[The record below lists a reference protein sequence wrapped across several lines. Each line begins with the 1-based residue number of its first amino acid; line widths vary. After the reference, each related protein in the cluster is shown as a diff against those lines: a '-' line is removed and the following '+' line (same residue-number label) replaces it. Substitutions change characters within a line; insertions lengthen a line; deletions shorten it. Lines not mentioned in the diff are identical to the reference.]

1 MRDGTWAGREGSRL
15 RGEGQAALVS
25 VGVVPGRGR
34 PGRRPV
40 DTVEGNL
47 RRAAR

>member
-15 RGEGQAALVS
+15 RVEASLVA

-34 PGRRPV
+34 PGRRPAG
-40 DTVEGNL
+40 TAAGSPL
-47 RRAAR
+47 PAAR